1 MPDRQ
6 TELKSTEKKRCLESI
21 KKDMDDYLKLE
32 EKLDLLQS
40 AVANSMKDPNL
51 STELEAL
58 KQAKSS
64 LLKKIVSEI
73 EDSGLVNDMSKDIAS
88 VYLQIKKNA

>member
-1 MPDRQ
+1 
-6 TELKSTEKKRCLESI
+6 
-21 KKDMDDYLKLE
+21 MDDYLKLE